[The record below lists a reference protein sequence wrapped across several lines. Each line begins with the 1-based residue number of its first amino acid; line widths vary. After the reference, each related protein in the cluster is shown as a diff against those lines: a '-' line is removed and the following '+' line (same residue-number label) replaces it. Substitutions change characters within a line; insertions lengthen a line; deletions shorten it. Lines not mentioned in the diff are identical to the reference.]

1 MATRTKAKGEK
12 RTHTGDMVVVRV
24 NEANEHLE
32 GLYTT
37 GGEVWSNLFC
47 AHIEILI
54 LPVRQPQQYD
64 HERHTV
70 SASSVTV
77 VLPLAPP

>member
-1 MATRTKAKGEK
+1 
-12 RTHTGDMVVVRV
+12 MVVVRV

-77 VLPLAPP
+77 VLPLAAP